1 MSNVA
6 VVTIGGSTVT
16 SSIRNGSVRIDD
28 VINEAPNTAS
38 FIMDGSAPSITAEVK
53 IGLGDV
59 TTANLIFAGHI
70 VSVRQMYEG
79 RKTNPAWEVYCQ
91 DYTFLLN
98 QYRPRQA
105 FTSTSASTIAAGLIS
120 NFSVGF
126 TSTNVQGSLASVSIA
141 FDGTEDMAT
150 CLTRLAALIGGYWYV
165 DYAKDL
171 HFFTSE
177 SSAAPD
183 TIGDQAGTKLL
194 HEPPITKEEDRSQL
208 RTRVYVRGAGSR
220 ALAAITT
227 GATMIPVE
235 DSTIFSGSG
244 GSVMVGSQVLTYTGK
259 TSNTKTGSRV
269 NSYPG
274 PAPVVAVNTGVS
286 GTNITVGNTYS
297 FCVVWTISGSPSPPT
312 AGSIAVTGTSDGGGH
327 AYAITVTKPPTP
339 TGATHWLV
347 YASINGAAFKA
358 WGAGSF
364 AVATTSV
371 DFGSADSFW
380 SGGAPAVTATNTQIV
395 GSDPIAVGA
404 ISIGVQDVAQ
414 FSSSGGIAVSAGQA
428 ITYTGVSVTS
438 GFGALVGVPSS
449 GFGSITAEIPS
460 GSLIVNAPALLG
472 VPSSGSGSVI
482 YSIAAGDDVRLFVTR
497 NDTTAQSS
505 YGVYEHLIDDDT
517 LLTDAECQTRG
528 DADLTLFKNPVVTLT
543 YATRDVKS
551 RSGKTATVSFS
562 GVPSYSGTY
571 KIVRVTIDQIDVAGG
586 RLAPRFTCTA
596 STVKFSLADLLRRT
610 ALAVA

>member
-16 SSIRNGSVRIDD
+16 SQIRNGSVRIDD
-28 VINEAPNTAS
+28 LINESPNTAS
-38 FIMDGSAPSITAEVK
+38 FIMDGSAPSVTAEVK

-70 VSVRQMYEG
+70 IAVRQFYEG
-79 RKTNPAWEVYCQ
+79 RKANAAYEVTCQ

-105 FTSTSASTIAAGLIS
+105 WTSTSASTIAAALIT
-120 NFSVGF
+120 NFSATF
-126 TSTNVQGSLASVSIA
+126 TSTNVQASLASVSIA

-150 CLTRLAALIGGYWYV
+150 CLTRLAALVGAYWYV

-177 SSAAPD
+177 ASAAPD
-183 TIGDQAGTKLL
+183 TVGDQSGTKLL
-194 HEPPITKEEDRSQL
+194 HDPPITREEDRSQL
-208 RTRVYVRGAGSR
+208 RTRVYVRGAGAR
-220 ALAAITT
+220 ALAAITS
-227 GATMIPVE
+227 GATVIPVE
-235 DSTIFSGSG
+235 DSTIFSASG

-274 PAPVVAVNTGVS
+274 PAPVVTITATG
-286 GTNITVGNTYS
+286 GTNVTVGNTYS
-297 FCVVWTISGSPSPPT
+297 FCIVWTISGSPSPPT
-312 AGSIAVTGTSDGGGH
+312 VGSVAVTGTSDGAGK
-327 AYAITVTKPPTP
+327 AYAIRVTKPTTP
-339 TGATHWLV
+339 SGATAWLV
-347 YASINGAAFKA
+347 YASINGGAWKA
-358 WGAGSF
+358 WSGGSF
-364 AVATTSV
+364 PVATTFT

-380 SGGAPAVTATNTQIV
+380 SGGAPSVTVTNTQIV
-395 GSDPIAVGA
+395 TSDPIAVGSTA
-404 ISIGVQDVAQ
+404 IGVQDVTQ
-414 FSSSGGIAVSAGQA
+414 FSSSGGVAVAAGQA
-428 ITYTGVSVTS
+428 ITYTGFSITS
-438 GFGALVGVPSS
+438 GFGALVGIPSS

-460 GSLIVNAPALLG
+460 GSLIINAPALLG
-472 VPSSGSGSVI
+472 VPSSGIGSVI
-482 YSIAAGDDVRLFVTR
+482 YSIAAGDAVRLWVTR

-505 YGVYEHLIDDDT
+505 YGIYEHLVDDDT

-528 DADLTLFKNPVVTLT
+528 DADLTLFKNPIVTLT

-562 GVPSYSGTY
+562 GAPSYSGTY
-571 KIVRVTIDQIDVAGG
+571 KIVRVTIDQIDICGG
-586 RLAPRFTCTA
+586 RLAPRFTCTV